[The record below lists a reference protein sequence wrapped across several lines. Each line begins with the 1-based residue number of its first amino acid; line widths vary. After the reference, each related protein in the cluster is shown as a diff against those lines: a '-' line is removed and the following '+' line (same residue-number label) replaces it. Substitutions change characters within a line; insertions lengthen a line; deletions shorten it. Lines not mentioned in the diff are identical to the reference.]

1 MSTRGD
7 GMPDQQVS
15 LLSSQTVL
23 EVPRELKTRRGPT
36 AVTRQISVS
45 RFFFFFPLQ
54 GRPAFE
60 WDPKAREFH
69 LDKETHPP
77 TSHPAPPAQGCRGR
91 EGQGRGWGN
100 LTWRRPE
107 VGFPRGARLLS
118 RQQHRS

>member
-60 WDPKAREFH
+60 WDPKAR
-69 LDKETHPP
+69 DKETHPP